1 MHGFSRQEHWSGLPC
16 SAPEGLPNPGLEP
29 TSPVA
34 PALQADSLPMSPWG
48 SLLKADNYVLFGGH
62 SEDCKARR
70 QNSWMVL
77 RDHSEEVKK
86 KPKYI
91 GAFATKTRYPALKKK
106 KRRKSLF
113 FFFLLHG
120 VCLMWYTGPSL
131 VCTGFPLVA
140 ASRGYFSLWCAGLW
154 VRCFFYHGAWALGAQ
169 ASLVLVNGCSC
180 PTARGI
186 FPDQDPNLCFLHW

>member
-91 GAFATKTRYPALKKK
+91 GAFATKTRYPALQKKK
-106 KRRKSLF
+106 EENHF
-113 FFFLLHG
+113 FFFAAWGLFDVVHRPFTGVHRLSSGCGQQGLLF
-120 VCLMWYTGPSL
+120 L
-131 VCTGFPLVA
+131 V
-140 ASRGYFSLWCAGLW
+140 
-154 VRCFFYHGAWALGAQ
+154 VRRPLGA
-169 ASLVLVNGCSC
+169 VLLLSRSVGSRC
-180 PTARGI
+180 PGFTSPGE
-186 FPDQDPNLCFLHW
+186 WM

>member
-1 MHGFSRQEHWSGLPC
+1 MGFSRQEYWSGLPC
-16 SAPEGLPNPGLEP
+16 SPPEGLPNSGLKP

-62 SEDCKARR
+62 SEDFKARR

-86 KPKYI
+86 KPEYI
-91 GAFATKTRYPALKKK
+91 GAFATKTRYPALQKKK
-106 KRRKSLF
+106 ENN
-113 FFFLLHG
+113 FFFLLHR

-131 VCTGFPLVA
+131 LCTGFPLVA
-140 ASRGYFSLWCAGLW
+140 ASRGYFSLRCAP
-154 VRCFFYHGAWALGAQ
+154 LGA
-169 ASLVLVNGCSC
+169 VLLSRSVGSRC
-180 PTARGI
+180 PGFTSPGE
-186 FPDQDPNLCFLHW
+186 WM